1 MHDAVEQNNL
11 SEVKE
16 LVRNGADINVR
27 DINGR
32 KPIHCAAQLGH
43 NDIIEFFLSK
53 KVSIDDTSNG
63 DWTPLHYAARFGQLG
78 TVKFLIG
85 KGANI
90 NFKDRMDGK
99 KPIHA
104 AIMGG
109 HKNVVEFFLSKGV
122 SVNDADANGR
132 TALHYAASENKL
144 EIARFLIDKEAN
156 IHAKAKGT
164 YDQKPIHLAAYGRH
178 ENIVEL
184 FLNKGVSI
192 DDTDANGLTPLHYA
206 VRFDHL
212 ELTKFLINKGAN
224 IHAKILVD
232 GRKPIHLAAR
242 EGYKN
247 ANAANIVKCLLNR
260 GVSVNDTDTN
270 GLTPLHYAAKYAN
283 LKAVKLLID
292 EGANI
297 HAKTVGG
304 QKPIHLAAR
313 GGGGETPNTIELF
326 LNKGVGIN
334 DIDANGLTPLHYTA
348 SVDGY
353 FKERTAKF
361 LIDKGADIHVKDNNG
376 KTPLDLARETGH
388 MGVANILSSTKVTD
402 VSLCQHSAS
411 SKFLSRFPR

>member
-144 EIARFLIDKEAN
+144 EIARFLID
-156 IHAKAKGT
+156 
-164 YDQKPIHLAAYGRH
+164 
-178 ENIVEL
+178 
-184 FLNKGVSI
+184 
-192 DDTDANGLTPLHYA
+192 
-206 VRFDHL
+206 
-212 ELTKFLINKGAN
+212 
-224 IHAKILVD
+224 
-232 GRKPIHLAAR
+232 
-242 EGYKN
+242 
-247 ANAANIVKCLLNR
+247 R
-260 GVSVNDTDTN
+260 G
-270 GLTPLHYAAKYAN
+270 
-283 LKAVKLLID
+283 
-292 EGANI
+292 
-297 HAKTVGG
+297 
-304 QKPIHLAAR
+304 
-313 GGGGETPNTIELF
+313 
-326 LNKGVGIN
+326 
-334 DIDANGLTPLHYTA
+334 
-348 SVDGY
+348 
-353 FKERTAKF
+353 
-361 LIDKGADIHVKDNNG
+361 
-376 KTPLDLARETGH
+376 
-388 MGVANILSSTKVTD
+388 
-402 VSLCQHSAS
+402 
-411 SKFLSRFPR
+411 

>member
-132 TALHYAASENKL
+132 TALHYA
-144 EIARFLIDKEAN
+144 
-156 IHAKAKGT
+156 
-164 YDQKPIHLAAYGRH
+164 
-178 ENIVEL
+178 
-184 FLNKGVSI
+184 
-192 DDTDANGLTPLHYA
+192 

-242 EGYKN
+242 GGYKN

-304 QKPIHLAAR
+304 QKPIHLAAC